1 MPATS
6 LPSGPLPAVLPVC
19 FYPDVFEQHAIAR
32 TLAWPALAERLA
44 SFPVRKGIDDKRRL
58 PCWSPARFAGEG
70 GTAAAVTALS
80 CLVLDLD
87 GGIGIDEAL
96 DRCAPVTV
104 ALHTSWSHRPEAP
117 CFRLVLPLVQPVP
130 RAGWTAAWSA
140 AVAALDLPV
149 DRACSNANRRY
160 LLPAR
165 PAPDAHTR
173 TELRMTG
180 LALDLLPLA
189 APPEA
194 HAWHNATMRSV
205 VVPLHRV
212 ERAVRRRLALDPAAR
227 RRLADALG
235 AVVRGSGPSERAE
248 GITCPACGCPSAW
261 FLLAP
266 ERATRARCKHRKS
279 CGWSAPVSELLGR
292 AA

>member
-6 LPSGPLPAVLPVC
+6 LPTGPLPVVLPVS
-19 FYPDVFEQHAIAR
+19 FFPDIFEQRAIAR
-32 TLAWPALAERLA
+32 TLNWPALAERLA
-44 SFPVRKGIDDKRRL
+44 SFPLRTAVDDKRRL
-58 PCWSPARFAGEG
+58 PCWSSARFAGEG
-70 GTAAAVTALS
+70 GTAAAVTDLS
-80 CLVLDLD
+80 CLVLDVD

-96 DRCAPVTV
+96 DRCAPFTV
-104 ALHTSWSHRPEAP
+104 ALHTSWSHQPEAP
-117 CFRLVLPLVQPVP
+117 RFRLVLPLVHQVP

-140 AVAALDLPV
+140 AVAAFDLPV

-165 PAPDAHTR
+165 PAPAAHTR

-180 LALDLLPLA
+180 LALNLLPLA
-189 APPEA
+189 APPED
-194 HAWHNATMRSV
+194 HARLAAPRSV
-205 VVPLHRV
+205 VVPLHRM

-235 AVVRGSGPSERAE
+235 AAVRGTGASERAE
-248 GITCPACGCPSAW
+248 GIVCPACGRPSAW

-266 ERATRARCKHRKS
+266 ERATHARCKHRTS

>member
-1 MPATS
+1 MPATN
-6 LPSGPLPAVLPVC
+6 LPGGPLPAVLPVSV
-19 FYPDVFEQHAIAR
+19 FPDVFEQRAISR
-32 TLAWPALAERLA
+32 TLPWPALAERLA
-44 SFPVRKGIDDKRRL
+44 SFPVRAGVDDKRRL

-70 GTAAAVTALS
+70 SSAAQVHDLC

-96 DRCAPVTV
+96 DRCAPFTV
-104 ALHTSWSHRPEAP
+104 ALHTSWSHRPAAP
-117 CFRLVLPLVQPVP
+117 CFRLVLPLAQPVP

-140 AVAALDLPV
+140 AVAALGLPV

-165 PAPDAHTR
+165 PAPEAHTR
-173 TELRMTG
+173 TELRLTG
-180 LALDLLPLA
+180 LALDLAPLA

-194 HAWHNATMRSV
+194 HARPAAEMRSV

-227 RRLADALG
+227 RRLADAQG
-235 AVVRGSGPSERAE
+235 AVVRGTGAYERAE
-248 GITCPACGCPSAW
+248 GIVCPACGRPSAW

-279 CGWSAPVSELLGR
+279 CGWSAPVSELIGS